1 MRGDNMDT
9 QKILTIAVIVLLAVI
24 AAEGAVILTK
34 GTSSEQVTDDSYE
47 MLKDKIDLLNA
58 NGGKIQF
65 SNSHFNEI
73 PKGSNLVT
81 LKGEILFIAAHT
93 GYSEEVASVSSIAF
107 ITINK

>member
-1 MRGDNMDT
+1 MES
-9 QKILTIAVIVLLAVI
+9 QKLLTIIAVILLAVV

-34 GTSSEQVTDDSYE
+34 GTTQDQVVDESYE

-58 NGGKIQF
+58 NGGQIQF
-65 SNSHFNEI
+65 SNSHYNEI

-81 LKGEILFIAAHT
+81 LKGEYLFIAAHT
-93 GYSEEVASVSSIAF
+93 GYSEEVASISSIAF